1 MILKIFITIIC
12 FFGGAF
18 LGFFIYSFVIA
29 YLIEQNLPNKEI
41 AVGLLETTKMIFL
54 IGSLRM
60 GELEE
65 YIAPTITIIS
75 SHQFVGSCND
85 RRNDDEKSGRL
96 ERNKT

>member
-75 SHQFVGSCND
+75 FATLFSIFPIWLL
-85 RRNDDEKSGRL
+85 KS
-96 ERNKT
+96 KT

>member
-18 LGFFIYSFVIA
+18 FGFFIYSFVIA
-29 YLIEQNLPNKEI
+29 YMIEQNLPNKEI

-65 YIAPTITIIS
+65 YVAPTIAIIS
-75 SHQFVGSCND
+75 FASLFSIFPIWLIGS
-85 RRNDDEKSGRL
+85 K
-96 ERNKT
+96 KPT

>member
-12 FFGGAF
+12 FFRGAF
-18 LGFFIYSFVIA
+18 FGFFIYSFVIA

-54 IGSLRM
+54 IGALRI

-75 SHQFVGSCND
+75 FATLFSIFPIWLL
-85 RRNDDEKSGRL
+85 KS
-96 ERNKT
+96 KKSA

>member
-12 FFGGAF
+12 FSGGAF
-18 LGFFIYSFVIA
+18 FGFFIYSFVIA

-41 AVGLLETTKMIFL
+41 ALGFLETTKMIFL
-54 IGSLRM
+54 IGALRI

-75 SHQFVGSCND
+75 FATLFSIFPIWLL
-85 RRNDDEKSGRL
+85 KS
-96 ERNKT
+96 KKSA

>member
-18 LGFFIYSFVIA
+18 FGFFIYSFVIA
-29 YLIEQNLPNKEI
+29 YMIEQNLPNKEI

-75 SHQFVGSCND
+75 FATLFSVFPIWLL
-85 RRNDDEKSGRL
+85 KSK
-96 ERNKT
+96 NPA

>member
-12 FFGGAF
+12 FFGGAIF
-18 LGFFIYSFVIA
+18 GFFIYSFVIA

-65 YIAPTITIIS
+65 YVAPTITIIS
-75 SHQFVGSCND
+75 FASLFSIFPIWFL
-85 RRNDDEKSGRL
+85 KS
-96 ERNKT
+96 KKPA

>member
-65 YIAPTITIIS
+65 YIALTITIIS
-75 SHQFVGSCND
+75 FATLFSIFPIWLL
-85 RRNDDEKSGRL
+85 KSK
-96 ERNKT
+96 NPA

>member
-18 LGFFIYSFVIA
+18 LGFFIYSSVIA

-65 YIAPTITIIS
+65 YIAPTITIILFATLFS
-75 SHQFVGSCND
+75 IFPIWLL
-85 RRNDDEKSGRL
+85 KSK
-96 ERNKT
+96 NPA

>member
-1 MILKIFITIIC
+1 MEIENLLKRHYQKTK
-12 FFGGAF
+12 
-18 LGFFIYSFVIA
+18 LLFVIA

-75 SHQFVGSCND
+75 FATLFSIFPIWLL
-85 RRNDDEKSGRL
+85 KSK
-96 ERNKT
+96 NPA